1 VLYLFRQENNH
12 SEDSRGAMLKF
23 PAEGN
28 FLQIL
33 FLHLYLLTVLQEV
46 FLMDIKFILSSYFKG
61 GENVARPE
69 KEAVVKELTDKF
81 TSAKSL
87 VITDYLGLNVA
98 EMTELRRKLRE
109 AGVEFK
115 VVKNTLATI
124 AANDVEMD
132 EMTKY
137 FSGPTAIA
145 FGEED
150 AVSPAKILVEYAKDH
165 KVLEVKAGLLN
176 GEIIA
181 KEKVEALAEIP
192 SREELLAKAFAS
204 MKAPLSG
211 LVNVLQGNI
220 RGLVQVLN
228 QIKEEKA

>member
-1 VLYLFRQENNH
+1 
-12 SEDSRGAMLKF
+12 
-23 PAEGN
+23 
-28 FLQIL
+28 
-33 FLHLYLLTVLQEV
+33 
-46 FLMDIKFILSSYFKG
+46 
-61 GENVARPE
+61 VARPE
-69 KEAVVKELTDKF
+69 KEAVVKELTEKF
-81 TSAKSL
+81 NSSKSL

-98 EMTELRRKLRE
+98 EMTELRKQLRE
-109 AGVEFK
+109 AGVDFK

-124 AANDVEMD
+124 AANDVEME
-132 EMTKY
+132 EMTEF

-150 AVSPAKILVEYAKDH
+150 AVSPAKILVEYAKEH
-165 KVLEVKAGLLN
+165 EVLEIKAGFLN
-176 GEIIA
+176 GEIIS
-181 KEKVEALAEIP
+181 KEKVESLAEIP

-204 MKAPLSG
+204 MKAPLTG

>member
-1 VLYLFRQENNH
+1 
-12 SEDSRGAMLKF
+12 M
-23 PAEGN
+23 
-28 FLQIL
+28 
-33 FLHLYLLTVLQEV
+33 
-46 FLMDIKFILSSYFKG
+46 
-61 GENVARPE
+61 ARPE

-98 EMTELRRKLRE
+98 EMTELRSKLRE

-165 KVLEVKAGLLN
+165 EVLEVKAGLLN

-204 MKAPLSG
+204 MKAPLTG

>member
-1 VLYLFRQENNH
+1 
-12 SEDSRGAMLKF
+12 
-23 PAEGN
+23 
-28 FLQIL
+28 
-33 FLHLYLLTVLQEV
+33 
-46 FLMDIKFILSSYFKG
+46 
-61 GENVARPE
+61 VARPE

-81 TSAKSL
+81 SSAKSL

-98 EMTELRRKLRE
+98 EMTELRSKLRE

-124 AANDVEMD
+124 AANDVEME
-132 EMTKY
+132 EMTEY

-145 FGEED
+145 FGEDD
-150 AVSPAKILVEYAKDH
+150 AVSPAKVLVEFAKDH
-165 KVLEVKAGLLN
+165 EVLEVKAGLLN
-176 GEIIA
+176 GEIIS
-181 KEKVEALAEIP
+181 KEKVESLAEIP

>member
-1 VLYLFRQENNH
+1 
-12 SEDSRGAMLKF
+12 
-23 PAEGN
+23 
-28 FLQIL
+28 
-33 FLHLYLLTVLQEV
+33 
-46 FLMDIKFILSSYFKG
+46 
-61 GENVARPE
+61 VARPE

-81 TSAKSL
+81 GTAKSL

-98 EMTELRRKLRE
+98 EITELRSKLRE

-124 AANDVEMD
+124 AANDVEME
-132 EMTKY
+132 EMTEF

-150 AVSPAKILVEYAKDH
+150 AVSPAKILVEYAKEH
-165 KVLEVKAGLLN
+165 EVLEIKAGFLN
-176 GEIIA
+176 GEIIS
-181 KEKVEALAEIP
+181 KEKVESLAEIP

-204 MKAPLSG
+204 MKAPLTG

>member
-1 VLYLFRQENNH
+1 
-12 SEDSRGAMLKF
+12 M
-23 PAEGN
+23 
-28 FLQIL
+28 
-33 FLHLYLLTVLQEV
+33 
-46 FLMDIKFILSSYFKG
+46 
-61 GENVARPE
+61 ARPE

-81 TSAKSL
+81 SSAKSL
-87 VITDYLGLNVA
+87 VVTDYLGLDVA
-98 EMTELRRKLRE
+98 EMTELRSQLRE

-124 AANDVEMD
+124 AANDVEME
-132 EMTKY
+132 EMTEY

-145 FGEED
+145 FGEDD
-150 AVSPAKILVEYAKDH
+150 AVSPAKVLVEFAKDH
-165 KVLEVKAGLLN
+165 EVLEIKAGLLN
-176 GEIIA
+176 GEIIS
-181 KEKVEALAEIP
+181 KEKVESLAEIP

-204 MKAPLSG
+204 MKAPLTG

>member
-1 VLYLFRQENNH
+1 
-12 SEDSRGAMLKF
+12 M
-23 PAEGN
+23 
-28 FLQIL
+28 
-33 FLHLYLLTVLQEV
+33 
-46 FLMDIKFILSSYFKG
+46 
-61 GENVARPE
+61 ARPE

-81 TSAKSL
+81 TSAKSI

-98 EMTELRRKLRE
+98 EMTELRSKLRE

-124 AANDVEMD
+124 AANDVEME
-132 EMTKY
+132 EMTEY

-150 AVSPAKILVEYAKDH
+150 AVSPAKVLVEFAKDH
-165 KVLEVKAGLLN
+165 EVLEIKAGLLN
-176 GEIIA
+176 GEIIS
-181 KEKVEALAEIP
+181 KEKVESLAEIP

-204 MKAPLSG
+204 MKAPLTG

>member
-1 VLYLFRQENNH
+1 
-12 SEDSRGAMLKF
+12 M
-23 PAEGN
+23 
-28 FLQIL
+28 
-33 FLHLYLLTVLQEV
+33 
-46 FLMDIKFILSSYFKG
+46 
-61 GENVARPE
+61 ARPE

-81 TSAKSL
+81 TGAKSL

-98 EMTELRRKLRE
+98 EMTELRSKLRE

-124 AANDVEMD
+124 AANDVEME
-132 EMTKY
+132 EMTEY

-145 FGEED
+145 FGEDD
-150 AVSPAKILVEYAKDH
+150 AVSPAKILVEFAKDH
-165 KVLEVKAGLLN
+165 DVLEIKAGLLN
-176 GEIIA
+176 GEIIS
-181 KEKVEALAEIP
+181 KDKVESLAEIP

>member
-1 VLYLFRQENNH
+1 
-12 SEDSRGAMLKF
+12 M
-23 PAEGN
+23 
-28 FLQIL
+28 
-33 FLHLYLLTVLQEV
+33 
-46 FLMDIKFILSSYFKG
+46 
-61 GENVARPE
+61 ARPE
-69 KEAVVKELTDKF
+69 KEAVVKELTGKF
-81 TSAKSL
+81 SSAKSL

-98 EMTELRRKLRE
+98 EMTELRSKLRD

-124 AANDVEMD
+124 AANDVEME
-132 EMTKY
+132 EMTEY

-145 FGEED
+145 FGEDD
-150 AVSPAKILVEYAKDH
+150 AVSPAKILVEFAKDH
-165 KVLEVKAGLLN
+165 EVLEIKAGLLN
-176 GEIIA
+176 GEIIS
-181 KEKVEALAEIP
+181 KEKVESLAEIP

>member
-1 VLYLFRQENNH
+1 
-12 SEDSRGAMLKF
+12 
-23 PAEGN
+23 
-28 FLQIL
+28 
-33 FLHLYLLTVLQEV
+33 
-46 FLMDIKFILSSYFKG
+46 
-61 GENVARPE
+61 VARPE

-98 EMTELRRKLRE
+98 EMTELRSKLRE

-124 AANDVEMD
+124 AANDVEME
-132 EMTKY
+132 EMTEY

-145 FGEED
+145 FGEDD
-150 AVSPAKILVEYAKDH
+150 AVSPAKILVEFAKDH
-165 KVLEVKAGLLN
+165 EVLEIKAGLLN

-181 KEKVEALAEIP
+181 KEKVESLAEIP

>member
-1 VLYLFRQENNH
+1 
-12 SEDSRGAMLKF
+12 M
-23 PAEGN
+23 
-28 FLQIL
+28 
-33 FLHLYLLTVLQEV
+33 
-46 FLMDIKFILSSYFKG
+46 
-61 GENVARPE
+61 ARPE

-81 TSAKSL
+81 SSAKSL

-98 EMTELRRKLRE
+98 EMTELRSKLRE

-124 AANDVEMD
+124 AANDVEME
-132 EMTKY
+132 EMTEF

-150 AVSPAKILVEYAKDH
+150 AVSPAKVLVEFAKDH
-165 KVLEVKAGLLN
+165 EVLEIKAGLLN
-176 GEIIA
+176 GEIIS
-181 KEKVEALAEIP
+181 KEKVESLAEIP
-192 SREELLAKAFAS
+192 SREELLAKAFAG
-204 MKAPLSG
+204 MKAPLTG

>member
-1 VLYLFRQENNH
+1 
-12 SEDSRGAMLKF
+12 M
-23 PAEGN
+23 
-28 FLQIL
+28 
-33 FLHLYLLTVLQEV
+33 
-46 FLMDIKFILSSYFKG
+46 
-61 GENVARPE
+61 ARPE

-81 TSAKSL
+81 SSAKSL

-98 EMTELRRKLRE
+98 EMTELRSKLRE

-124 AANDVEMD
+124 AANDVEME
-132 EMTKY
+132 EMTEY

-145 FGEED
+145 FGEDD
-150 AVSPAKILVEYAKDH
+150 AVSPAKVLVEFAKDH
-165 KVLEVKAGLLN
+165 EVLEIKAGLLN
-176 GEIIA
+176 GEMIS
-181 KEKVEALAEIP
+181 KEKVESLAEIP

-204 MKAPLSG
+204 MKAPLTG

>member
-1 VLYLFRQENNH
+1 
-12 SEDSRGAMLKF
+12 
-23 PAEGN
+23 
-28 FLQIL
+28 
-33 FLHLYLLTVLQEV
+33 
-46 FLMDIKFILSSYFKG
+46 
-61 GENVARPE
+61 VARPE

-81 TSAKSL
+81 SSAKSL

-98 EMTELRRKLRE
+98 EMTELRSKLRE

-124 AANDVEMD
+124 AANDVEME
-132 EMTKY
+132 EMTDY

-145 FGEED
+145 FGEDD
-150 AVSPAKILVEYAKDH
+150 AVSPAKVLVEFAKDH
-165 KVLEVKAGLLN
+165 EVLEIKAGLLN
-176 GEIIA
+176 GEIIS
-181 KEKVEALAEIP
+181 KEKVESLAEIP

-228 QIKEEKA
+228 QIKEEKD

>member
-1 VLYLFRQENNH
+1 
-12 SEDSRGAMLKF
+12 
-23 PAEGN
+23 
-28 FLQIL
+28 
-33 FLHLYLLTVLQEV
+33 
-46 FLMDIKFILSSYFKG
+46 
-61 GENVARPE
+61 
-69 KEAVVKELTDKF
+69 
-81 TSAKSL
+81 
-87 VITDYLGLNVA
+87 
-98 EMTELRRKLRE
+98 MTELRSKLRD

-124 AANDVEMD
+124 AANDVEME
-132 EMTKY
+132 EMTEY

-145 FGEED
+145 FGEDD
-150 AVSPAKILVEYAKDH
+150 AVSPAKVLVEFAKDH
-165 KVLEVKAGLLN
+165 EVLEIKAGLLN
-176 GEIIA
+176 GEIIS
-181 KEKVEALAEIP
+181 KEKVESLAEIP

>member
-1 VLYLFRQENNH
+1 
-12 SEDSRGAMLKF
+12 M
-23 PAEGN
+23 
-28 FLQIL
+28 
-33 FLHLYLLTVLQEV
+33 
-46 FLMDIKFILSSYFKG
+46 
-61 GENVARPE
+61 ARPE

-81 TSAKSL
+81 GTAKSL

-98 EMTELRRKLRE
+98 EMTELRSKLRE

-124 AANDVEMD
+124 AANDVEME
-132 EMTKY
+132 EMTEF

-145 FGEED
+145 FGEDD

-165 KVLEVKAGLLN
+165 EVLEIKAGLLN
-176 GEIIA
+176 GEIIS
-181 KEKVEALAEIP
+181 KEKVESLAEIP

-204 MKAPLSG
+204 MKAPLTG

>member
-1 VLYLFRQENNH
+1 
-12 SEDSRGAMLKF
+12 
-23 PAEGN
+23 
-28 FLQIL
+28 
-33 FLHLYLLTVLQEV
+33 
-46 FLMDIKFILSSYFKG
+46 
-61 GENVARPE
+61 VARPE

-98 EMTELRRKLRE
+98 EMTELRSKLRE

-124 AANDVEMD
+124 AANDVEME
-132 EMTKY
+132 EMTEY

-145 FGEED
+145 FDEDD
-150 AVSPAKILVEYAKDH
+150 AVSPAKVLVEFAKDH
-165 KVLEVKAGLLN
+165 EVLEIKAGLLN
-176 GEIIA
+176 GEIIS
-181 KEKVEALAEIP
+181 KEKVESLAEIP

>member
-1 VLYLFRQENNH
+1 
-12 SEDSRGAMLKF
+12 
-23 PAEGN
+23 
-28 FLQIL
+28 
-33 FLHLYLLTVLQEV
+33 
-46 FLMDIKFILSSYFKG
+46 
-61 GENVARPE
+61 VARPE

-81 TSAKSL
+81 SSAKSL

-98 EMTELRRKLRE
+98 EMTELRSKLRE

-124 AANDVEMD
+124 AANDVEME
-132 EMTKY
+132 EMTEY

-145 FGEED
+145 FGEDD
-150 AVSPAKILVEYAKDH
+150 AVSPAKILVEFAKDH
-165 KVLEVKAGLLN
+165 DVLEIKAGLLN
-176 GEIIA
+176 GEIIS
-181 KEKVEALAEIP
+181 KDKVESLAEIP

>member
-1 VLYLFRQENNH
+1 
-12 SEDSRGAMLKF
+12 M
-23 PAEGN
+23 
-28 FLQIL
+28 
-33 FLHLYLLTVLQEV
+33 
-46 FLMDIKFILSSYFKG
+46 
-61 GENVARPE
+61 ARPE

-81 TSAKSL
+81 SSAKSL
-87 VITDYLGLNVA
+87 VVTDYLGLNVA
-98 EMTELRRKLRE
+98 EMTELRSQLRE

-124 AANDVEMD
+124 AANDVEME
-132 EMTKY
+132 EMTEY

-145 FGEED
+145 FGEDD
-150 AVSPAKILVEYAKDH
+150 AVSPAKVLVEFAKDH
-165 KVLEVKAGLLN
+165 EVLEVKAGLLN
-176 GEIIA
+176 GELIS
-181 KEKVEALAEIP
+181 KEKVESLAEIP

-204 MKAPLSG
+204 MKAPLTG

>member
-1 VLYLFRQENNH
+1 
-12 SEDSRGAMLKF
+12 M
-23 PAEGN
+23 
-28 FLQIL
+28 
-33 FLHLYLLTVLQEV
+33 
-46 FLMDIKFILSSYFKG
+46 
-61 GENVARPE
+61 ARPE

-98 EMTELRRKLRE
+98 EMTELRSKLRE

-124 AANDVEMD
+124 AANDVEME

-165 KVLEVKAGLLN
+165 EVLEVKAGLLN

>member
-1 VLYLFRQENNH
+1 
-12 SEDSRGAMLKF
+12 
-23 PAEGN
+23 
-28 FLQIL
+28 
-33 FLHLYLLTVLQEV
+33 
-46 FLMDIKFILSSYFKG
+46 
-61 GENVARPE
+61 VARPE

-81 TSAKSL
+81 TGAKSL

-98 EMTELRRKLRE
+98 EMTELRSKLRE

-124 AANDVEMD
+124 AANDVEME
-132 EMTKY
+132 EMTEY

-145 FGEED
+145 FGEDD
-150 AVSPAKILVEYAKDH
+150 AVSPAKILVEFAKDH
-165 KVLEVKAGLLN
+165 DVLEIKAGLLN
-176 GEIIA
+176 GEIIS
-181 KEKVEALAEIP
+181 KDKVESLAEIP

>member
-1 VLYLFRQENNH
+1 
-12 SEDSRGAMLKF
+12 M
-23 PAEGN
+23 
-28 FLQIL
+28 
-33 FLHLYLLTVLQEV
+33 
-46 FLMDIKFILSSYFKG
+46 
-61 GENVARPE
+61 ARPE

-98 EMTELRRKLRE
+98 EMTELRSKLRE

-124 AANDVEMD
+124 AANDVEME
-132 EMTKY
+132 EMTEY

-145 FGEED
+145 FGEDD
-150 AVSPAKILVEYAKDH
+150 AVSPAKVLVEFAKDH
-165 KVLEVKAGLLN
+165 EVLEIKAGLLN
-176 GEIIA
+176 GEIIS
-181 KEKVEALAEIP
+181 KEKVESLAEIP

-204 MKAPLSG
+204 MKAPLTG

>member
-1 VLYLFRQENNH
+1 
-12 SEDSRGAMLKF
+12 M
-23 PAEGN
+23 
-28 FLQIL
+28 
-33 FLHLYLLTVLQEV
+33 
-46 FLMDIKFILSSYFKG
+46 
-61 GENVARPE
+61 ARPE
-69 KEAVVKELTDKF
+69 KEAVVKELTEKF
-81 TSAKSL
+81 SSAKSL
-87 VITDYLGLNVA
+87 VIADYLGLNVA
-98 EMTELRRKLRE
+98 EMTELRSKLRE

-124 AANDVEMD
+124 AANDVDME
-132 EMTKY
+132 EVTEY

-150 AVSPAKILVEYAKDH
+150 AVSPAKVLVDFAKDH
-165 KVLEVKAGLLN
+165 EILEIKAGFLN
-176 GEIIA
+176 GEIIN
-181 KEKVEALAEIP
+181 KDKVEALAKIP
-192 SREELLAKAFAS
+192 SREELLAKAFAG